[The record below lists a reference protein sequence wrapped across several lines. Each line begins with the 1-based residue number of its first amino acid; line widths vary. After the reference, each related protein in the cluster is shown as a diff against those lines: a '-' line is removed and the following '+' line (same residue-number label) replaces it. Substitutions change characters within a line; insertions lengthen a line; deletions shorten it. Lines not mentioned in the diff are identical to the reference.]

1 MKLCVFQGTF
11 NPIHNA
17 HLRVAQYVCSK
28 YNFDKFLFIPA
39 YLPPHKNSDTNFAN
53 ARFEMVKLATQD
65 NPMFEFSDIEFKRGG
80 KSYSYLTIKELYDLH
95 EITDKIHFIIG
106 TDAFKYIESWYESD
120 NLKKLVKFI
129 VFIRDENFNPK
140 SFDYLK
146 EKGYDFEFETLDFWD
161 ISSTNIRQKIKSEE
175 NIENFVPKKVKE
187 YILNHGLYKS

>member
-1 MKLCVFQGTF
+1 M
-11 NPIHNA
+11 
-17 HLRVAQYVCSK
+17 
-28 YNFDKFLFIPA
+28 
-39 YLPPHKNSDTNFAN
+39 
-53 ARFEMVKLATQD
+53 
-65 NPMFEFSDIEFKRGG
+65 
-80 KSYSYLTIKELYDLH
+80 TIKELYDLH